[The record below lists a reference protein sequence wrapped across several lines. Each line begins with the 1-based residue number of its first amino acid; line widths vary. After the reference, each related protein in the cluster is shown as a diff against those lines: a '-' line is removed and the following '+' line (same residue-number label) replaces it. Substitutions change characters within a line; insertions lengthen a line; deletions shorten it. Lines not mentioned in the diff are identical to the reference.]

1 MKMQSFIVFFIAVG
15 CCNLCFGQWQ
25 AVNNNSAIVTT
36 TNVGIGVTN
45 PDAKL
50 HVGGGVRFNEWVRI
64 GGNTDGYAWK
74 LGVSGNVI
82 TRGGNVILGADINDR
97 IGIGLTNPDAKLH
110 VNGSMRVNDWMRI
123 GGNTDGYAWK
133 LGVSGNIITRGG
145 NVILATNPTD
155 LVGIGSTRIPA
166 GFKLAV
172 QGKIIAE
179 DLKVLAFQN
188 WPDYVFRKEY
198 SLMPLWKLE
207 QHLQQNGH
215 LPGIPSAAQIEAEGG
230 FDLGEMQRKM
240 LEKIEELSLYV
251 IQLNKQIAQLEQQN
265 LDLQALV
272 KHK

>member
-1 MKMQSFIVFFIAVG
+1 MKMQSLIVFFIAVS

-82 TRGGNVILGADINDR
+82 TRGGNVILGADGNDR

-133 LGVSGNIITRGG
+133 LGISGNIITRGG

-240 LEKIEELSLYV
+240 LEKIEELSLYL
-251 IQLNKQIAQLEQQN
+251 IQLNKKVAELEQQN
-265 LDLQALV
+265 RDLQSLV
-272 KHK
+272 NHK

>member
-1 MKMQSFIVFFIAVG
+1 MKMQSLFVFFIAVS
-15 CCNLCFGQWQ
+15 CCNPSFGQWQ
-25 AVNNNSAIVTT
+25 TANNNSATITT

-50 HVGGGVRFNEWVRI
+50 HVGGGVRLNEWVRI

-74 LGVSGNVI
+74 LGVSGNII
-82 TRGGNVILGADINDR
+82 TRGGQVILGADNNDR

-123 GGNTDGYAWK
+123 GGNTDGFAWK
-133 LGVSGNIITRGG
+133 LGVSGNIITRSG
-145 NVILATNPTD
+145 NVILAANPND

-179 DLKVLAFQN
+179 DLKVLTFQN
-188 WPDYVFRKEY
+188 WPDYVFLKEY
-198 SLMPLWKLE
+198 KLLPLFKLE
-207 QHLQQNGH
+207 QHIQQNGH

-230 FDLGEMQRKM
+230 FNLSEMQLKM
-240 LEKIEELSLYV
+240 LEKIEELSLYL
-251 IQLNKQIAQLEQQN
+251 IQLNKKIDHLEQENQS
-265 LDLQALV
+265 LRLQC
-272 KHK
+272 KH

>member
-1 MKMQSFIVFFIAVG
+1 MKKQSLVGFLFAVNI
-15 CCNLCFGQWQ
+15 CSSVYGQWQ
-25 AVNNNSAIVTT
+25 PANNNTATVTT

-50 HVGGGVRFNEWVRI
+50 HVGGGVRFNDWARI

-74 LGVSGNVI
+74 LGISGNVI
-82 TRGGNVILGADINDR
+82 TRGGQVILGADNNDR

-145 NVILATNPTD
+145 NVILAANPND

-166 GFKLAV
+166 GFKMAV

-179 DLKVLAFQN
+179 DLKVLQFQH
-188 WPDYVFRKEY
+188 WPDYVFRKDY
-198 SLMPLWKLE
+198 TLLPLNCLE
-207 QHLQQNGH
+207 QHILEKGH
-215 LPGIPSAAQIEAEGG
+215 LPGIPSAQVIEENGG

-251 IQLNKQIAQLEQQN
+251 IELNKKVLALEAQNQGLP
-265 LDLQALV
+265 DKV
-272 KHK
+272 KR